1 MKCPEKQIYRDWEL
15 ISDFS
20 GTEGGSGV
28 DGKQVRGISGSEANL
43 LKLDFGDGCI
53 ILKQLKNHEL
63 YTYNRWVLWQVKYLP
78 KATNTGSYNM
88 IIFTSNMK
96 KYEKDLCCLRINT
109 FKNIRAYMG
118 MINIKL
124 KTKFPQGR
132 EEGRVG
138 SGLNL

>member
-28 DGKQVRGISGSEANL
+28 DSKQVRGISGSEANL

-63 YTYNRWVLWQVKYLP
+63 YTYKQVSFMTSKVSPQSYKY
-78 KATNTGSYNM
+78 
-88 IIFTSNMK
+88 
-96 KYEKDLCCLRINT
+96 R
-109 FKNIRAYMG
+109 
-118 MINIKL
+118 
-124 KTKFPQGR
+124 
-132 EEGRVG
+132 
-138 SGLNL
+138 

>member
-1 MKCPEKQIYRDWEL
+1 MCCQAVDSILNGLEYLPPTCFLEKSGFNQTIQRS

-63 YTYNRWVLWQVKYLP
+63 YTYNR
-78 KATNTGSYNM
+78 
-88 IIFTSNMK
+88 
-96 KYEKDLCCLRINT
+96 
-109 FKNIRAYMG
+109 
-118 MINIKL
+118 
-124 KTKFPQGR
+124 
-132 EEGRVG
+132 
-138 SGLNL
+138 